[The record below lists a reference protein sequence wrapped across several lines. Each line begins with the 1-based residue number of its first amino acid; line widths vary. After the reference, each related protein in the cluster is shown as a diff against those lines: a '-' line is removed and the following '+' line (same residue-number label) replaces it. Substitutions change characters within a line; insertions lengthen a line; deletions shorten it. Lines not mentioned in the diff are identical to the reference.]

1 MPQLD
6 FATYTSQLFWLIVSF
21 TILYRFTSRV
31 TMPRMAKI
39 LEARGARIDGNLR
52 QAEEI
57 QRESEKVRAAFEEM
71 LNKTKNQAHEN
82 VMQMIHK
89 VSVSSAQR
97 KKDLNQMMVERVQS
111 SESHIGRQKKL
122 AMEEIRSVSESMA
135 FLIAEKLL
143 DQSIDPKVLEGV
155 MNDLSADKVA

>member
-21 TILYRFTSRV
+21 TILYCFTARV

-39 LEARGARIDGNLR
+39 LDARGARIDGNLR

-143 DQSIDPKVLEGV
+143 DQSIDPKVLEGI